1 VVPLQLTVPG
11 EFRSRLTE
19 LVSISGLCTLT
30 LVCVLAMENHREVE
44 VGMGADLGCFNP
56 QSPYVAM
63 IHNPALLETKHRA
76 WKATVLISGFSIS
89 QGFQTDEVSG
99 DAMVAGH
106 YYTYCQRS
114 LTSSD
119 SCCCSNCSSVQ
130 FLFFSVLGLSFLFS
144 PFAKLLSDLKFG

>member
-56 QSPYVAM
+56 QSSYVAM
-63 IHNPALLETKHRA
+63 IHNPALLETN
-76 WKATVLISGFSIS
+76 ISLGK
-89 QGFQTDEVSG
+89 
-99 DAMVAGH
+99 
-106 YYTYCQRS
+106 
-114 LTSSD
+114 L
-119 SCCCSNCSSVQ
+119 Q
-130 FLFFSVLGLSFLFS
+130 F
-144 PFAKLLSDLKFG
+144 